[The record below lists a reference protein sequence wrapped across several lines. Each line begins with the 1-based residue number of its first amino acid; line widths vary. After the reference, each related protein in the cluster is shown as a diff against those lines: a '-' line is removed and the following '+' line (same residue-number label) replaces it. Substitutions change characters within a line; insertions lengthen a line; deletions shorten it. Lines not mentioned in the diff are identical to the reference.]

1 MHIKKLLEGFLLF
14 LLLCHEV
21 WPLFRKWGR
30 ERVFVCSK
38 ARDLY
43 CIQYLSFL
51 QLPLAAVLPVPVVIS
66 SISDLGADPK
76 RQIYGKI
83 FPSLSSSLH
92 IYLFK
97 CRLAERSGSTC
108 TSISKGFAEFTE
120 FRQAGGKRGVG
131 KCKEKV

>member
-1 MHIKKLLEGFLLF
+1 MESFLLF

-76 RQIYGKI
+76 PQIYGKI

-97 CRLAERSGSTC
+97 CHLAERSG
-108 TSISKGFAEFTE
+108 AEALVPVSAEGLLNSPSFT
-120 FRQAGGKRGVG
+120 RL
-131 KCKEKV
+131 KENMG